1 MMEEPTRENQK
12 NGPIVLS
19 IFFAAFLIAGS
30 LIYSAGLRSKGGNL
44 ENKSDTS
51 GVIGSSEIS
60 LEEKIMPEAGVV
72 LPIKWGDLGKR
83 LVEDGVIDSQKMET
97 LQLTRGGLSQEEK
110 NLLYSDDSGSIV
122 INREN
127 ASFLLNLFWALGL
140 GNKNTILE
148 QGPMADSRYGGAG
161 NFAST
166 GGWTLAEGNTMNHY
180 NKHQFIALTPEQ
192 QKLVEK
198 VSQGIYRPCCDNSTY
213 FPDCNHGMAMLGL
226 LELMASQGISE
237 DEMYRIALLVNS
249 YWFPDTYLTIGQYLK
264 NQGRSWESADARE
277 ILGPNFS
284 SASGYG
290 RILAQMTPADIKSG
304 GGCGV

>member
-1 MMEEPTRENQK
+1 MEEPIRENQK
-12 NGPIVLS
+12 NGPIALS
-19 IFFAAFLIAGS
+19 IFFAVFLIAGS
-30 LIYSAGLRSKGGNL
+30 LIYSAGLKSKGGNL
-44 ENKSDTS
+44 KNKGDALGIT
-51 GVIGSSEIS
+51 GSSEIS

-83 LVEDGVIDSQKMET
+83 LVQSGVIDSKKMET

-110 NLLYSDDSGSIV
+110 NLLYGDDNGNII

-140 GNKNTILE
+140 GNKNAILE
-148 QGPMADSRYGGAG
+148 QGPMTDSRYGGAG

-166 GGWTLAEGNTMNHY
+166 GGWTLGEGSAMNHY
-180 NKHQFIALTPEQ
+180 SKHEFIVLGPEKQ
-192 QKLVEK
+192 ALVERISK
-198 VSQGIYRPCCDNSTY
+198 NIYRPCCDNSTY

-226 LELMASQGISE
+226 LELMASQGTSE
-237 DEMYRIALLVNS
+237 DRMYRIALLVNS

-264 NQGRSWESADARE
+264 NQGRLWESADARE

-284 SASGYG
+284 SGSGYG
-290 RILAQMTPADIKSG
+290 RILAQMTPKDIQGG